1 MSMCVA
7 RQRFSLWTQLGQIVV
22 DITTTQILD
31 KLPMYCIPI
40 LNRSELPFNGRR
52 VAWELV
58 RLMGG
63 ERQAISGSFKY
74 DILPHRVCT
83 TLFSD
88 RDSSSLPAE
97 FGDLPLWDPRHIPQ
111 STDFIQCSFALARQL
126 ATTWPRKERKEH
138 KEIVCPSCP
147 ISLSMFL
154 PIHFDSLQP
163 VHQCWSLSAVQNTR
177 WTKDN
182 QDTTGKI
189 QQKYQTKWKKTASI
203 SIMKVLWTTMFMED
217 RTFGSLQLRLSREF
231 VQSGRV
237 LMENGMTNAG
247 EVYFHKVTRCSSK
260 NRIRFDI
267 HNI

>member
-111 STDFIQCSFALARQL
+111 STDFIQCYPMFICIREAIGYDM
-126 ATTWPRKERKEH
+126 ATQRAQRAQRNCVSILSNFPFYVPSYSLRF
-138 KEIVCPSCP
+138 IAACPSVL
-147 ISLSMFL
+147 ISERSAKHSM
-154 PIHFDSLQP
+154 D
-163 VHQCWSLSAVQNTR
+163 
-177 WTKDN
+177 
-182 QDTTGKI
+182 
-189 QQKYQTKWKKTASI
+189 
-203 SIMKVLWTTMFMED
+203 
-217 RTFGSLQLRLSREF
+217 
-231 VQSGRV
+231 
-237 LMENGMTNAG
+237 
-247 EVYFHKVTRCSSK
+247 
-260 NRIRFDI
+260 
-267 HNI
+267 